1 MGKSLYP
8 LVSSVL
14 GGILCFSMGVSG
26 FSQSNGNVEDAKSSR
41 FDVVSI
47 RPSGDSRQRRINV
60 LPDGYE
66 AIDMPLETSIIVAY
80 TPGPFFKHLDDV
92 KGIPSWAQNDHYD
105 FQAKVAPSD
114 VAQWRSLNQN
124 MMRTSPMLQSMLRV
138 ALAERC
144 KLRIHSAETTTTGY
158 VLHVQDKSLP
168 LVEDS
173 KLPVGDQGFEL
184 LDGAR
189 AVISMQDGEQIYTF
203 YNTSMPVL
211 ATFLTM
217 TSKQTVEDRT
227 SLSGRYKFALRH
239 ITYLS
244 SDEDTAPQV
253 DMPMPW
259 DLRVLGM
266 KIDKEKVKSTVWV
279 VDSMEKPSPN

>member
-1 MGKSLYP
+1 LYP
-8 LVSSVL
+8 LLFNFL
-14 GGILCFSMGVSG
+14 GGVLCCSTGASG
-26 FSQSNGNVEDAKSSR
+26 FSQSRGKPEDAKSLK

-47 RPSGDSRQRRINV
+47 RPSGDSRQRGLKV

-66 AIDMPLETSIIVAY
+66 AIDMPLETSLVVAY

-92 KGIPSWAQNDHYD
+92 KGIPSWAQNDKYD
-105 FQAKVAPSD
+105 FQAKVEPAD
-114 VAQWRSLNQN
+114 AAQWRSLNEN
-124 MMRTSPMLQSMLRV
+124 LMRTSTTLQNMLRAV
-138 ALAERC
+138 LAERC

-158 VLHVQDKSLP
+158 ALHVQGKSSQ

-189 AVISMQDGEQIYTF
+189 AVVSMQHGEQIYTF
-203 YNTSMPVL
+203 YNTSMPDL

-227 SLSGRYKFALRH
+227 GLRGRYKFVLRR
-239 ITYLS
+239 ITDLS
-244 SDEDTAPQV
+244 SDEDTGPQV

-259 DLRVLGM
+259 DLRALGM
-266 KIDKEKVKSTVWV
+266 KTDKEKVKTTVWV
-279 VDSMEKPSPN
+279 VDNMEKPSPN